1 MIIIQY
7 YNTLTQH
14 TYRNYSKNKFNYLNN
29 FKTNDCLHTQ
39 SGKGKPSRLSTSVI
53 TVIHNKVSGIL

>member
-39 SGKGKPSRLSTSVI
+39 SDKGKPSRL
-53 TVIHNKVSGIL
+53 